1 MKKTR
6 IALVALILFA
16 TFVGTAFAADNT
28 LYLFTPTT
36 GATMTTKLDHPWV
49 NRGDLWKVLMFRSLF
64 LPDPTLTT
72 VSPDLAS
79 SYQISS
85 DGLTYTITMKKGA
98 SWHDGTP
105 VTADD
110 VVFSIQTALKAAQVN
125 AIYTGVFSH
134 IVGAS
139 DFIAGK
145 ASSLSGL
152 TAKGDVITMKLDA
165 KVGNAIS
172 VLGQFA

>member
-98 SWHDGTP
+98 S
-105 VTADD
+105 
-110 VVFSIQTALKAAQVN
+110 
-125 AIYTGVFSH
+125 
-134 IVGAS
+134 
-139 DFIAGK
+139 
-145 ASSLSGL
+145 
-152 TAKGDVITMKLDA
+152 
-165 KVGNAIS
+165 
-172 VLGQFA
+172 